1 MKQMLS
7 LATLKVKNKEKV
19 IFDVNFID
27 SNKYGR
33 NQLLSTVIIG
43 ANGTGKSYLLAI
55 LSDIFRALENKIKN
69 KDMNLRYSDYFISY
83 YFNQD
88 FYVIKIINK
97 RNVKIEKNDHF
108 IEISDL
114 RLPQKILAVSYMV
127 NDKFTYK
134 APDSDETDIY
144 EYLGIRRTS
153 NAAWTNSIARR
164 ISDAF
169 IELSSKR
176 ESYYKIKEL
185 LAFLNFR
192 PNITLTFEPSR
203 KTLFTRNM
211 TLKQLKARIRKLQG
225 SEEYRSHAVKKY
237 TDEDLNSL
245 LAFINVV
252 SKKRNIQLI
261 NDKKSLIYSINFV
274 QDNDMINLSH
284 DSKYLLRLI
293 ELQFLTS
300 PKITLYKDEEFD
312 FEYASSGEKHLLF
325 TLINITSKIKQ
336 NSLVLIDEP
345 ELSLHPNW
353 QMSYIDTIKRIF
365 YDYSSC
371 HFILA
376 THSHYIVSDLEEDS
390 SSIVVIN
397 SDEEKHTRTSQL
409 INYST
414 YAWSAENILYNIFQV
429 RTSRNFYFE
438 MDLRN
443 VINIIKE
450 KSQDTVTLSK
460 LIDKLKKYTF
470 DINDPLNLILQ
481 DAERYLQNVKK
492 VTKQN

>member
-1 MKQMLS
+1 
-7 LATLKVKNKEKV
+7 
-19 IFDVNFID
+19 
-27 SNKYGR
+27 
-33 NQLLSTVIIG
+33 
-43 ANGTGKSYLLAI
+43 
-55 LSDIFRALENKIKN
+55 
-69 KDMNLRYSDYFISY
+69 
-83 YFNQD
+83 
-88 FYVIKIINK
+88 
-97 RNVKIEKNDHF
+97 
-108 IEISDL
+108 
-114 RLPQKILAVSYMV
+114 
-127 NDKFTYK
+127 
-134 APDSDETDIY
+134 
-144 EYLGIRRTS
+144 
-153 NAAWTNSIARR
+153 
-164 ISDAF
+164 
-169 IELSSKR
+169 
-176 ESYYKIKEL
+176 
-185 LAFLNFR
+185 
-192 PNITLTFEPSR
+192 
-203 KTLFTRNM
+203 
-211 TLKQLKARIRKLQG
+211 
-225 SEEYRSHAVKKY
+225 
-237 TDEDLNSL
+237 
-245 LAFINVV
+245 VV